1 MDEKN
6 MILFILFKFE
16 IHMAIHLTRRHEIN
30 MAFLNL
36 FRFTFHNINAF
47 KTFKSVK
54 SEIAL
59 LKLEMGNRR

>member
-16 IHMAIHLTRRHEIN
+16 IHMVINLTRRHEIN
-30 MAFLNL
+30 MAF
-36 FRFTFHNINAF
+36 
-47 KTFKSVK
+47 KSVK

-59 LKLEMGNRR
+59 QKLAMGNRR

>member
-16 IHMAIHLTRRHEIN
+16 IHKVNNLTRKHEIN

>member
-1 MDEKN
+1 MVIN
-6 MILFILFKFE
+6 
-16 IHMAIHLTRRHEIN
+16 LTRRHEIN

-36 FRFTFHNINAF
+36 FRFTFHKINSF

-59 LKLEMGNRR
+59 QKLAMGNRR

>member
-1 MDEKN
+1 MVIN
-6 MILFILFKFE
+6 
-16 IHMAIHLTRRHEIN
+16 LTRRHETN

-59 LKLEMGNRR
+59 QKLAMGNRR